1 MSRREIADPR
11 AQLSA
16 LQAKLTGWLVNEA
29 YPRWAQ
35 YGIDPQNGGF
45 SEALGQDGLGLFHPR
60 RARVHP
66 RQVYAFGQAL
76 ALGWRGD
83 AGGVVSRGVGD
94 FTPPIQRHDRLVRS
108 LGAVHGNGLGPR
120 RL

>member
-45 SEALGQDGLGLFHPR
+45 SEALGQDGLGLSHPR

-66 RQVYAFGQAL
+66 RQGYAFGQAL
-76 ALGWRGD
+76 GLGWRGD
-83 AGGVVSRGVGD
+83 AVRVVHPGVEDFHAYYQRRDGVVCFLVAGD
-94 FTPPIQRHDRLVRS
+94 ATVL
-108 LGAVHGNGLGPR
+108 
-120 RL
+120 